1 MRYLIIFLM
10 LIYSSAFSQSPFGQ
24 IDRFIPGSKIIY
36 EFDGTNCPVGDV
48 SPDFE
53 IIFKSYDCV
62 DYKGVRWIRP
72 LEPGTFLYRS
82 EKLPDDFS
90 IEFDYYAFK
99 EGRPYVKFALYSPS
113 QEEKIKNKESHAYD
127 GGMLL
132 GVLGSI
138 DEVKFGFSETPAGH
152 YKIYEMFRRLVN
164 EGKVHK
170 IQISVKDGRITVF
183 IDGKRAVKKPVRFQV
198 KPSGFGIFFAK
209 TFSTDAPYEEN
220 PALIGNIKISAYT
233 GQEGSSKAYEENK
246 SVKGVSERAEERKSV
261 EKSPPPTQKK
271 VEKQGRQTAQ
281 VVEYKKSK
289 NIKCIKS
296 TGTGEA
302 AIIKDYSSA
311 KMEAFARAKWDAI
324 EKALGTDIQ
333 VKSVVENF
341 KLLDEVIL
349 KDIKGFIKDVKV
361 LDEKNFGDAVQIT
374 ISGCV
379 YPREAEKALSLL
391 SKNTAFNILFIVEKN
406 GSVESDEMNPV
417 SANLINILNEQGFEV
432 YDFAGDP
439 NIDPY
444 KVEKAISQKRFITLR
459 NIFSQNLAG
468 ATIIGK
474 IRFIPKT
481 KGGQDIGYGIK
492 SGFNVVLAQAQYYL
506 LTKDKGRV
514 RILAS
519 GSVKAKGTAPNVEDA
534 ENKAMEA
541 LSEVLA
547 DDILKKIDKY
557 LASKRKVITVQ
568 IEGVQSVSDNFEIK
582 SELQKLPWVRSVEDI
597 GIGKFKVVY
606 LENPAYL
613 ANAVESI
620 LGYKIEYFSPT
631 KIILSK

>member
-1 MRYLIIFLM
+1 MRYLILLLL
-10 LIYSSAFSQSPFGQ
+10 LIYGSAFSQSPFGQ
-24 IDRFIPGSKIIY
+24 IEKFISGNKVIY
-36 EFDGTNCPVGDV
+36 EFNGSNCPVGDV

-82 EKLPDDFS
+82 EKLPDNFS

-99 EGRPYVKFALYSPS
+99 EGKPYVRFALYSPN
-113 QEEKIKNKESHAYD
+113 QEKKIKNKESHTYN

-138 DEVKFGFSETPAGH
+138 NDVRFGFSETPADH
-152 YKIYEMFRRLVN
+152 YKIYEMFKRSVT
-164 EGKVHK
+164 EGKIHK
-170 IQISVKDGRITVF
+170 IQISVKNGRITIF
-183 IDGKRAVKKPVRFQV
+183 IDGKRAAKKPIKFQV
-198 KPSGFGIFFAK
+198 KPSGFGIYFYRTFA
-209 TFSTDAPYEEN
+209 TDAPFEEN

-233 GQEGSSKAYEENK
+233 GQEGSSKVYEESK
-246 SVKGVSERAEERKSV
+246 SVREEERTPV
-261 EKSPPPTQKK
+261 EKLPPPPEKK
-271 VEKQGRQTAQ
+271 PVKQERQTAQ
-281 VVEYKKSK
+281 VVEYKKPK

-302 AIIKDYSSA
+302 AVIKDYSSA
-311 KMEAFARAKWDAI
+311 KMEAFARAKWDAV

-341 KLLDEVIL
+341 KLLDEIIL
-349 KDIKGFIKDVKV
+349 KDVKGFIKDVKV

-391 SKNTAFNILFIVEKN
+391 SRNTAFNVLLIVQKN
-406 GSVESDEMNPV
+406 RSIELDEMNPV
-417 SANLINILNEQGFEV
+417 TTNLINILNEQGFEV

-459 NIFSQNLAG
+459 SIFSRNLAG

-506 LTKDKGRV
+506 LIKDKGRI

-557 LASKRKVITVQ
+557 LASKRKVVTVQ
-568 IEGVQSVSDNFEIK
+568 VEGIQSVSDNFEIK
-582 SELQKLPWVRSVEDI
+582 SEIQKLPWVKSIEDV

-606 LENPAYL
+606 LENPVYL

-620 LGYKIEYFSPT
+620 LGYKVEYFSPT